1 MMFQTGDGETAVIAG
16 ALSGVILVL
25 LVVVTVIT
33 VLILIMKKR
42 NYKTTCEAH
51 DNFSFAPQAKN
62 LEPREKSEEKQ
73 TVRNNAYE
81 TRNLEHPNNDPETGQ
96 AISPL
101 YTCVEKKKKI
111 KKEDIQEDDLS
122 YPPSCDALYTAVQ
135 KKPKRDVK
143 DKVRDEP
150 ESHSKKKR
158 QVPVSDDQRDD
169 DIECYP
175 EHVYSA
181 VQKKKKQVPV
191 SDDQRDDD
199 IECYPEH
206 VYSAVQKKK
215 NKPNKK
221 TNPLDEM
228 HSVEMVS
235 SDMPAHDLKDMYAV
249 VHKKSK
255 D

>member
-1 MMFQTGDGETAVIAG
+1 M
-16 ALSGVILVL
+16 
-25 LVVVTVIT
+25 VVTVIT
-33 VLILIMKKR
+33 VLILILKKR

-51 DNFSFAPQAKN
+51 DNFSSPPQTN
-62 LEPREKSEEKQ
+62 NPEPRKKSEEKQ

-111 KKEDIQEDDLS
+111 KKEDNQEDDVS

-143 DKVRDEP
+143 DKVQDEP

-158 QVPVSDDQRDD
+158 QVPVSHD
-169 DIECYP
+169 YP

-215 NKPNKK
+215 NKPNKE
-221 TNPLDEM
+221 TTPLDEM
-228 HSVEMVS
+228 YSVEMES
-235 SDMPAHDLKDMYAV
+235 SDTPAHDLKDMYAV
-249 VHKKSK
+249 IHKKSK